1 MDAIEILIADSL
13 ADSLSKAAYSGSIGS
28 ITAVRRFVPDSENTD
43 MNALQ
48 VSVVPGSV
56 DVSAITHGADLFEV
70 ETHIILG
77 KHISGDDDVDDLI
90 DLRSQ
95 IVDKIRSKTLPA
107 SSPAMPDGVVWFSI
121 SNEVT
126 LEKDALMN
134 MRVYLC
140 DIAVVHRRSQAK
152 VA

>member
-28 ITAVRRFVPDSENTD
+28 ITATRRFVPDFDAAD
-43 MNALQ
+43 MDTLH

-56 DVSAITHGADLFEV
+56 DVTAITHGSDLFEI
-70 ETHIILG
+70 ETHVVLG
-77 KHISGDDDVDDLI
+77 QRISGNDDVDDLI

-95 IVDKIRSKTLPA
+95 IVDKIRSKALPE

-126 LEKDALMN
+126 FEKDALTN

-140 DIAVVHRRSQAK
+140 DIAVVHRRSQGK
-152 VA
+152 VT